1 MTTLQMA
8 MLWQE
13 THTKIQQLQTN
24 LPHQLPTLKIT
35 NFFVTNVTNLSN
47 IASHYNIT
55 SKVFILIRKILLV
68 IFVDVVSRECSV
80 LGSIPPECTE
90 MDLSHLPI
98 LARNVAE
105 ISLQLVLINYI
116 CENSIQSSLQKTIS
130 ILSENLCKKKL
141 VHLRT

>member
-1 MTTLQMA
+1 MSEANQFLMR
-8 MLWQE
+8 MLSSFYV
-13 THTKIQQLQTN
+13 I
-24 LPHQLPTLKIT
+24 
-35 NFFVTNVTNLSN
+35 NVTNRSN
-47 IASHYNIT
+47 IASLCNIIL
-55 SKVFILIRKILLV
+55 KVFTWIKRILLV

-98 LARNVAE
+98 HARNVAE

-130 ILSENLCKKKL
+130 ILSENLCKNKL
-141 VHLRT
+141 VHLIN